1 MVDRNYRRTLS
12 VCVHVCACVMHART
26 TSVHACVY
34 SFHAY
39 TFVFISSYGH
49 MPQHAHTC
57 RDPAYAWTGLTCA
70 CWVLRN
76 SFFDYL
82 DSFFTHFLIQLWFL
96 CSLYIFLQ
104 VLSPFIGRGS
114 TSCISSWY
122 RALTDDTKTL
132 VCDTGFKPII
142 RLILESSAN
151 GILVQTL
158 VERWW
163 DTTHTFHITNW
174 EMTMTSHNFHWMTSL

>member
-1 MVDRNYRRTLS
+1 MVVQNYRRTLS
-12 VCVHVCACVMHART
+12 VCVHVCACVMNACT
-26 TSVHACVY
+26 TNVHACAY
-34 SFHAY
+34 SLHAC
-39 TFVFISSYGH
+39 TSVFISSYRC

-57 RDPAYAWTGLTCA
+57 RDPAYAYTGLACA

-96 CSLYIFLQ
+96 CSLFIFLQ
-104 VLSPFIGRGS
+104 VLSPFIGRDS

-151 GILVQTL
+151 GILV
-158 VERWW
+158 
-163 DTTHTFHITNW
+163 
-174 EMTMTSHNFHWMTSL
+174 